1 MQERGL
7 VGGAAAFLSDPYPA
21 SAVAG
26 PLRLEIALW
35 LKASDVSTV
44 HELIQSCF
52 LTCLNY

>member
-7 VGGAAAFLSDPYPA
+7 VAGAAAFLSDPHPA
-21 SAVAG
+21 SVAG

-44 HELIQSCF
+44 HEFIQSCF